1 MTRNP
6 SHALDP
12 SWPVV
17 MPRLGT
23 CLLLLGLYLCQPV
36 IATAAAA
43 APQAIQATPAAQE
56 QPVAVTPEEEIGRF
70 RLFLN
75 YVRFV
80 EAAAAKSE
88 KEATAKA
95 DELEKAGD
103 ARLAAVE
110 RSKAS
115 ALRSPGGG
123 WWAPM
128 QAAIHFS
135 EPELQGII
143 GIVNE
148 CAQAEAAQDQKVSA
162 AIATERAESNR
173 EARAQLRAAA
183 KQLWDERQGLVTG
196 CAQQLQSLLGS
207 ESYQKFHDQAMHLA
221 VGSGHGRGLV
231 VARPHSSGASQ

>member
-1 MTRNP
+1 MTRKP
-6 SHALDP
+6 SHALVP

-23 CLLLLGLYLCQPV
+23 CLLLLGIYLCQPV
-36 IATAAAA
+36 SATAAAA
-43 APQAIQATPAAQE
+43 APQATPAVQE
-56 QPVAVTPEEEIGRF
+56 QPVAVTPELEIGRF

-75 YVRFV
+75 HVRLV

-88 KEATAKA
+88 NEATAKA

-103 ARLAAVE
+103 TRHAAVE
-110 RSKAS
+110 RSKAA
-115 ALRSPGGG
+115 ALGSPGGG

-143 GIVNE
+143 RIVDE
-148 CAQAEAAQDQKVSA
+148 CAQAEAEQDQKVSA
-162 AIATERAESNR
+162 AIAREHAESNR
-173 EARAQLRAAA
+173 AARAPLRATA

-207 ESYQKFHDQAMHLA
+207 ESYEKFHDYAMHL
-221 VGSGHGRGLV
+221 VLGGGHGRGLV